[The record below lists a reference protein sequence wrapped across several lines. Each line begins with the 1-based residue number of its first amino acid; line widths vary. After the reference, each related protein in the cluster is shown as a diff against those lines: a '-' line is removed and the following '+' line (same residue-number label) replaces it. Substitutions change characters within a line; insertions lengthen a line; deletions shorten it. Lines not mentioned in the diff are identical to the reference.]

1 MKLSTRSRYGARIL
15 CCIAELDTGDYIS
28 LNVVSDRLQISR
40 KYAEQLVRH
49 FVNSGYLESAR
60 GPYGGYK
67 FSRPPREITIADVV
81 RLLDGGLR
89 LVECSDDNGKC
100 VNYSNC
106 AMRRVWELA
115 ADSMT
120 SELSKISIH
129 ELAGHAMDRYICD

>member
-15 CCIAELDTGDYIS
+15 CCIAQYEADGYVS
-28 LNVVSDRLQISR
+28 LNTVSDKLRISR

-49 FVNSGYLESAR
+49 FVRCGYLTSCR

-67 FSRPPREITIADVV
+67 FATSPEKISIADVV

-89 LVECSDDNGKC
+89 LVRCSDENGVCDNYAKC
-100 VNYSNC
+100 T
-106 AMRRVWELA
+106 MRKVWALA

-120 SELSKISIH
+120 GELSKISINDIAEH
-129 ELAGHAMDRYICD
+129 SMDRFICD